1 MYLYVSNMTTHKS
14 ESHKAL
20 IAELN
25 EKLKSSTSKSDVAK
39 STQTTELKTESKKS
53 TTANTTAS
61 ATAQALK
68 VRENMIVFKT
78 KAQLAEDSR
87 AVIKQ
92 HRAYMI
98 DDIAEDSFKVYN
110 ATMYTDS
117 NNVQHAL
124 TQKIADTLVDDFIS
138 KLANNTKFNAQSIM
152 QLHKTCGGAYGDK
165 IRKRL
170 FTVSQ
175 LLTAKQAENLS
186 ADMKKSLKDKNKL
199 CIFYNILEDSRR
211 TKYEFVRVF

>member
-1 MYLYVSNMTTHKS
+1 MTTHKS

-25 EKLKSSTSKSDVAK
+25 EKLKSTSKSDVAK
-39 STQTTELKTESKKS
+39 STQKVEQKEQSKS
-53 TTANTTAS
+53 TTAS
-61 ATAQALK
+61 ATASTAKQAVKL
-68 VRENMIVFKT
+68 RENMIVFKT
-78 KAQLAEDSR
+78 QAELAEDKR

-98 DDIAEDSFKVYN
+98 DDIAVDSFKVYN

-124 TQKIADTLVDDFIS
+124 TQKIADKLVDDFIQTVTV
-138 KLANNTKFNAQSIM
+138 NNKFTAREISI
-152 QLHKTCGGAYGDK
+152 LHQTCGGAYRDK
-165 IRKRL
+165 LRKRL
-170 FTVSQ
+170 FEVSQ
-175 LLTAKQAENLS
+175 LLTQTQAENLS

>member
-1 MYLYVSNMTTHKS
+1 MNNKQKSSNA
-14 ESHKAL
+14 AL
-20 IAELN
+20 IAELDA
-25 EKLKSSTSKSDVAK
+25 KLAQTASKSAVAK
-39 STQTTELKTESKKS
+39 STQNKTELKTVEKKS
-53 TTANTTAS
+53 TTAS
-61 ATAQALK
+61 ATSQSLK

-78 KAQLAEDSR
+78 QAQLAEDSR

-124 TQKIADTLVDDFIS
+124 TQKIADKLVDDFIQTVTV
-138 KLANNTKFNAQSIM
+138 NNKFTAREISI
-152 QLHKTCGGAYGDK
+152 LHQTCGGAYRDK
-165 IRKRL
+165 LRKRL
-170 FTVSQ
+170 FEVSQ
-175 LLTAKQAENLS
+175 LLTQTQAENLS

>member
-1 MYLYVSNMTTHKS
+1 MKKINKSSNA
-14 ESHKAL
+14 AL
-20 IAELN
+20 IAELDA
-25 EKLKSSTSKSDVAK
+25 KLAQTASKSAVAQ
-39 STQTTELKTESKKS
+39 STQNNSTTKTEEKKSATKS
-53 TTANTTAS
+53 TTA
-61 ATAQALK
+61 QAVKL
-68 VRENMIVFKT
+68 RENMIVFKT
-78 KAQLAEDSR
+78 QAELAEDKR

-124 TQKIADTLVDDFIS
+124 TQKIADKLVDDFIQTVTV
-138 KLANNTKFNAQSIM
+138 NNKFTAREISI
-152 QLHKTCGGAYGDK
+152 LHQTCGGAYRDK
-165 IRKRL
+165 LRKRL
-170 FTVSQ
+170 FEVSQ
-175 LLTAKQAENLS
+175 LLTQTQAENLS

>member
-1 MYLYVSNMTTHKS
+1 MTTHKS

-39 STQTTELKTESKKS
+39 STQTTELKTVEKKS
-53 TTANTTAS
+53 TTAS

-78 KAQLAEDSR
+78 KAQLAEDKR

-98 DDIAEDSFKVYN
+98 DDIAVDSFKVYN

-124 TQKIADTLVDDFIS
+124 TQKIADKLVDDFIQTVTV
-138 KLANNTKFNAQSIM
+138 NNKFTAREISI
-152 QLHKTCGGAYGDK
+152 LHQTCGGAYRDK
-165 IRKRL
+165 LRKRL
-170 FTVSQ
+170 FEVSQ
-175 LLTAKQAENLS
+175 LLTQTQAENLS

>member
-25 EKLKSSTSKSDVAK
+25 EKLKSTSKSDVAK
-39 STQTTELKTESKKS
+39 STQKVEQKEQSKS
-53 TTANTTAS
+53 TTAS
-61 ATAQALK
+61 ATASTAKQAVKL
-68 VRENMIVFKT
+68 RENMIVFKT
-78 KAQLAEDSR
+78 QAELAEDKR

-98 DDIAEDSFKVYN
+98 DDIAVDSFKVYN

-124 TQKIADTLVDDFIS
+124 TQKIADKLVDDFIQTVTV
-138 KLANNTKFNAQSIM
+138 NNKFTAREISI
-152 QLHKTCGGAYGDK
+152 LHQTCGGAYRDK
-165 IRKRL
+165 LRKRL
-170 FTVSQ
+170 FEVSQ
-175 LLTAKQAENLS
+175 LLTQTQAENLS

>member
-1 MYLYVSNMTTHKS
+1 MKKINKSSNA
-14 ESHKAL
+14 AL
-20 IAELN
+20 IAELDA
-25 EKLKSSTSKSDVAK
+25 KLAQTASKSAVAQ
-39 STQTTELKTESKKS
+39 STQNNSTTKTEEKKSATKS
-53 TTANTTAS
+53 TTA
-61 ATAQALK
+61 QAVKL
-68 VRENMIVFKT
+68 RENMIVFKT
-78 KAQLAEDSR
+78 QAELAEDKR

-98 DDIAEDSFKVYN
+98 DDIAVDSFKVYN

-124 TQKIADTLVDDFIS
+124 TQKIADKLVDDFIQTVTV
-138 KLANNTKFNAQSIM
+138 NNKFTAREISI
-152 QLHKTCGGAYGDK
+152 LHQTCGGAYRDK
-165 IRKRL
+165 LRKRL
-170 FTVSQ
+170 FEVSQ
-175 LLTAKQAENLS
+175 LLTQTQAENLS

>member
-25 EKLKSSTSKSDVAK
+25 EKLKSTSKSDVAK
-39 STQTTELKTESKKS
+39 STQKVEQKEQSKS
-53 TTANTTAS
+53 TTAS
-61 ATAQALK
+61 ATASTAKQAVKL
-68 VRENMIVFKT
+68 RENMIVFKT
-78 KAQLAEDSR
+78 QAELAEDKR

-98 DDIAEDSFKVYN
+98 DDISANSFKVYN
-110 ATMYTDS
+110 ATMYT
-117 NNVQHAL
+117 NAQNQQVAL
-124 TQKIADTLVDDFIS
+124 TQKIADSLVDDFIS
-138 KLANNTKFNAQSIM
+138 KLAVNAKFNAHSIM

-175 LLTAKQAENLS
+175 LLTAKQAENIDAS
-186 ADMKKSLKDKNKL
+186 IKKTLKDKNKL

-211 TKYEFVRVF
+211 TKYEFVKIF

>member
-1 MYLYVSNMTTHKS
+1 MNNKQKSSNA
-14 ESHKAL
+14 AL
-20 IAELN
+20 IAELDA
-25 EKLKSSTSKSDVAK
+25 KLAQTASKSAVAK
-39 STQTTELKTESKKS
+39 STQNKTELKTVEKKS
-53 TTANTTAS
+53 TTANATT
-61 ATAQALK
+61 QALK

-78 KAQLAEDSR
+78 QAQLAEDSR

-98 DDIAEDSFKVYN
+98 DDIAVDSFKVYN

-117 NNVQHAL
+117 NNVQQAL
-124 TQKIADTLVDDFIS
+124 TQKIADSLVDDFIA
-138 KLANNTKFNAQSIM
+138 KLAVNAKFNAHSIM

-175 LLTAKQAENLS
+175 LLTAKQAENIDAS
-186 ADMKKSLKDKNKL
+186 IKKTLKDKNKL
-199 CIFYNILEDSRR
+199 CVFYNILEDSRR
-211 TKYEFVRVF
+211 TKYEFVKIF